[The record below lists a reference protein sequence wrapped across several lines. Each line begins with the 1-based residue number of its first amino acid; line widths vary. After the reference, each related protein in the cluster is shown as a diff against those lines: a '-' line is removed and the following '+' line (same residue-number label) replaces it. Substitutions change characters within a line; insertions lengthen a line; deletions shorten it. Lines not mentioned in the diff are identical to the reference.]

1 MKQMTTLQL
10 NTAEVYY
17 ILNALS
23 MSKKEFSELRERK
36 EIEDTTTLDTVLNN
50 TDRLISKIENASGVE
65 YETV

>member
-23 MSKKEFSELRERK
+23 MSKKEFSELK
-36 EIEDTTTLDTVLNN
+36 THQDVQDTTALDMVLTN
-50 TDRLISKIENASGVE
+50 TDKLISKIEDASGVE
-65 YETV
+65 HETV